1 MASVEKNTEI
11 VRGATLTEQVYVELR
26 QRLLQGQ
33 FKPGERITARSLSRS
48 MGVSLTPA
56 RDAIARLVREGAIE
70 VSETHMFSIPIL
82 KQERYRAISQIRI
95 SLEPMAAKLAVEAA
109 GKPLADKLE
118 KLNEAMRGGIER
130 QEFDESL
137 RYDSEFHFSLYH
149 AAEKPDLERIIDG
162 LWVLTGPTRTKLP
175 IEYRQGLK
183 GYNNHVKIIESVR
196 RGDAEAVGEAI
207 ASDIANGSEM
217 IAVLLD

>member
-1 MASVEKNTEI
+1 MAATDKNTEI
-11 VRGATLTEQVYVELR
+11 VRGATLTEQVYAELR

-33 FKPGERITARSLSRS
+33 FKPGERITARALSRS

-70 VSETHMFSIPIL
+70 ISETHMFSIPVL
-82 KQERYRAISQIRI
+82 QQERYRAISQIRI
-95 SLEPMAAKLAVEAA
+95 SLEPMAAKVAVEKA
-109 GKPLADKLE
+109 GKSLADKLE
-118 KLNEAMRGGIER
+118 KLNEAMRNGIER
-130 QEFDESL
+130 KEFDESL

-149 AAEKPDLERIIDG
+149 AADKPDLERIIDG

-175 IEYRQGLK
+175 IEYRQGLN
-183 GYNNHVKIIESVR
+183 GYNNHVKIIEGVR
-196 RGDAEAVGEAI
+196 RGDADAVAQVI
-207 ASDIANGSEM
+207 AADIANGSEM

>member
-1 MASVEKNTEI
+1 MASKQKNTEI
-11 VRGATLTEQVYVELR
+11 VRGTTLTEQVYAELR

-82 KQERYRAISQIRI
+82 QKDRYRAISQIRI
-95 SLEPMAAKLAVEAA
+95 SLEPMAAKIAVESVGNALA
-109 GKPLADKLE
+109 GKLE
-118 KLNEAMRGGIER
+118 ELNEAMRSGIER
-130 QEFDESL
+130 KEFDESL
-137 RYDSEFHFSLYH
+137 RYDSEFHFTLYH
-149 AAEKPDLERIIDG
+149 AADRPDLERIIDG

-175 IEYRQGLK
+175 LEYRQGLN
-183 GYNNHVKIIESVR
+183 GYNNHLKIIEGVR
-196 RGDAEAVGEAI
+196 SGDGEAVGKVI
-207 ASDIANGSEM
+207 AADIANGSEM